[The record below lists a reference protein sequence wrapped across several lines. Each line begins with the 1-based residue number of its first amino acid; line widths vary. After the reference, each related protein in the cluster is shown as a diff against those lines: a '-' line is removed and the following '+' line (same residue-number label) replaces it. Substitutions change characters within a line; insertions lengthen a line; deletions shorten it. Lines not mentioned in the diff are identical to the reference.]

1 MTKPNDINSFSEQ
14 MSLMEYV
21 GLARIHLKK
30 IIFISIFITL
40 SSIYITYTKHPV
52 YKSTSSVIIKEK
64 PGTAMVMNFGNQSR
78 QKISNEIQL
87 IKSRT
92 VAEEVVRR
100 FWDSD
105 IRNSMSLFGTR
116 NYYPRGESYR
126 RILLEIISLGLH
138 DSYSNSQNK
147 FDEPYTKEIG
157 TKFAY
162 KLLKNVEVKSIGN
175 TNVLEI
181 TFSSVFPDEA
191 RRKADMMAPGYKDL
205 EKSIGNEDAALTVEF
220 MQDLVKKQESELSL
234 AEEAIKQFKITNN
247 IYDLEGNAGLLTNQI
262 STIESEVYNTI
273 SEINIRKEQIS
284 FLSSK
289 ISENQKSLATKISND
304 INAQLVVLR
313 SEITQIESQL
323 IQNTM
328 LYGVD
333 HGAVVELKNRLGG
346 LKEKLNEKLD
356 ALISRGITVSDP
368 LQERQETISEIIALE
383 AQIFGFNLKKDEAEK
398 LREIYNLKLL
408 TLPDKQLQ
416 LARLKRDEIVLTEN
430 YSMLRQKLEEA
441 KIKLI
446 SQGGRV
452 QILDKARRSSSP
464 ISPNHKQDILTGII
478 VSLILSAL
486 IVFLIEFMD
495 NSIRTISHIENLN
508 LTVLGVIPAIS
519 GTEKKQKRLSFALLR
534 NKNRKDSKK
543 IIRRLI
549 TRENPRSPV
558 SEAYRSLRTS
568 MLYNDI
574 DQSTKSI
581 LVSSAGPGEGKT
593 TTVANMAITYANLGK
608 KTLLIDTDL
617 RRPVVHKIFNS
628 SKEPGITNYLAG
640 LEQDFNTL
648 VKKTDID
655 NLYIVTSGV
664 IPPNPSELL
673 GSEKMSKLIKN
684 LEKEWDIILFDSPPL
699 VAVTDATM
707 VSKEIDSIIIVVKV
721 GQTDRGAFEHTIQS
735 LKNVNAPLSGIVL
748 NAVTQKNTYGSYY
761 YYYYQ
766 YYNYYGS
773 QDTKSV

>member
-1 MTKPNDINSFSEQ
+1 
-14 MSLMEYV
+14 
-21 GLARIHLKK
+21 
-30 IIFISIFITL
+30 
-40 SSIYITYTKHPV
+40 
-52 YKSTSSVIIKEK
+52 
-64 PGTAMVMNFGNQSR
+64 MVMNFGNQSR

-157 TKFAY
+157 TKYAY
-162 KLLKNVEVKSIGN
+162 KLLKKVEVKSIGN

-181 TFSSVFPDEA
+181 TYSSVFPDEA
-191 RRKADMMAPGYKDL
+191 RKIADMIALVYKDL
-205 EKSIGNEDAALTVEF
+205 EKSIGNEDAAQTVEF

-234 AEEAIKQFKITNN
+234 AEEAIKEFKITNN
-247 IYDLEGNAGLLTNQI
+247 IYDLEGNAGLLTSQI

-333 HGAVVELKNRLGG
+333 HGAVVELKNRLSG

-452 QILDKARRSSSP
+452 QILDKARRSTSP
-464 ISPNHKQDILTGII
+464 ISPNHK
-478 VSLILSAL
+478 
-486 IVFLIEFMD
+486 
-495 NSIRTISHIENLN
+495 
-508 LTVLGVIPAIS
+508 
-519 GTEKKQKRLSFALLR
+519 
-534 NKNRKDSKK
+534 
-543 IIRRLI
+543 
-549 TRENPRSPV
+549 
-558 SEAYRSLRTS
+558 
-568 MLYNDI
+568 
-574 DQSTKSI
+574 
-581 LVSSAGPGEGKT
+581 
-593 TTVANMAITYANLGK
+593 
-608 KTLLIDTDL
+608 
-617 RRPVVHKIFNS
+617 KIF
-628 SKEPGITNYLAG
+628 L
-640 LEQDFNTL
+640 Q
-648 VKKTDID
+648 
-655 NLYIVTSGV
+655 
-664 IPPNPSELL
+664 
-673 GSEKMSKLIKN
+673 
-684 LEKEWDIILFDSPPL
+684 
-699 VAVTDATM
+699 
-707 VSKEIDSIIIVVKV
+707 VS
-721 GQTDRGAFEHTIQS
+721 
-735 LKNVNAPLSGIVL
+735 
-748 NAVTQKNTYGSYY
+748 
-761 YYYYQ
+761 
-766 YYNYYGS
+766 
-773 QDTKSV
+773 

>member
-1 MTKPNDINSFSEQ
+1 
-14 MSLMEYV
+14 
-21 GLARIHLKK
+21 
-30 IIFISIFITL
+30 
-40 SSIYITYTKHPV
+40 
-52 YKSTSSVIIKEK
+52 
-64 PGTAMVMNFGNQSR
+64 
-78 QKISNEIQL
+78 
-87 IKSRT
+87 
-92 VAEEVVRR
+92 
-100 FWDSD
+100 
-105 IRNSMSLFGTR
+105 
-116 NYYPRGESYR
+116 
-126 RILLEIISLGLH
+126 
-138 DSYSNSQNK
+138 
-147 FDEPYTKEIG
+147 
-157 TKFAY
+157 
-162 KLLKNVEVKSIGN
+162 
-175 TNVLEI
+175 
-181 TFSSVFPDEA
+181 
-191 RRKADMMAPGYKDL
+191 
-205 EKSIGNEDAALTVEF
+205 
-220 MQDLVKKQESELSL
+220 MQELVKKQESELSL

-328 LYGVD
+328 LYGAD
-333 HGAVVELKNRLGG
+333 HGAVVELKNRLSG
-346 LKEKLNEKLD
+346 LKVKLNEKLD

-368 LQERQETISEIIALE
+368 LRERQETISEIIALE
-383 AQIFGFNLKKDEAEK
+383 AQIFGFNLKKEEAEK

-452 QILDKARRSSSP
+452 QILDKARRSTSP
-464 ISPNHKQDILTGII
+464 ISPNHKKDILTGII
-478 VSLILSAL
+478 LSLILSAF
-486 IVFLIEFMD
+486 IIFLIEFMD
-495 NSIRTISHIENLN
+495 NSIRTIAHIENLN

-519 GTEKKQKRLSFALLR
+519 GTEKKQKLLSFALSR
-534 NKNRKDSKK
+534 NKNKKNSKK

-617 RRPVVHKIFNS
+617 RRPVVHKVFDS

-640 LEQDFNTL
+640 LEQDFNSL

-773 QDTKSV
+773 QDTKSA

>member
-1 MTKPNDINSFSEQ
+1 M
-14 MSLMEYV
+14 
-21 GLARIHLKK
+21 
-30 IIFISIFITL
+30 
-40 SSIYITYTKHPV
+40 
-52 YKSTSSVIIKEK
+52 
-64 PGTAMVMNFGNQSR
+64 
-78 QKISNEIQL
+78 
-87 IKSRT
+87 
-92 VAEEVVRR
+92 
-100 FWDSD
+100 
-105 IRNSMSLFGTR
+105 
-116 NYYPRGESYR
+116 
-126 RILLEIISLGLH
+126 
-138 DSYSNSQNK
+138 
-147 FDEPYTKEIG
+147 
-157 TKFAY
+157 
-162 KLLKNVEVKSIGN
+162 
-175 TNVLEI
+175 
-181 TFSSVFPDEA
+181 FPDEA
-191 RRKADMMAPGYKDL
+191 RKIADMIALIYKDL
-205 EKSIGNEDAALTVEF
+205 EKSIGNEDAAQTVEF

-234 AEEAIKQFKITNN
+234 AEEAIKEFKITNN
-247 IYDLEGNAGLLTNQI
+247 IYDLEGNAGLLTSQI

-333 HGAVVELKNRLGG
+333 HGAVVELKNELSG

-368 LQERQETISEIIALE
+368 LQERQETISEIIIALE

-398 LREIYNLKLL
+398 LREIYNLKLI

-464 ISPNHKQDILTGII
+464 ISPNHKQDIITGIM

-486 IVFLIEFMD
+486 MVFLIEFMD

-519 GTEKKQKRLSFALLR
+519 GTEKKQKRSSFSLSR

-581 LVSSAGPGEGKT
+581 LFQV
-593 TTVANMAITYANLGK
+593 
-608 KTLLIDTDL
+608 
-617 RRPVVHKIFNS
+617 PV
-628 SKEPGITNYLAG
+628 
-640 LEQDFNTL
+640 L
-648 VKKTDID
+648 VKENNYSCKYGD
-655 NLYIVTSGV
+655 NLC
-664 IPPNPSELL
+664 
-673 GSEKMSKLIKN
+673 
-684 LEKEWDIILFDSPPL
+684 
-699 VAVTDATM
+699 
-707 VSKEIDSIIIVVKV
+707 
-721 GQTDRGAFEHTIQS
+721 
-735 LKNVNAPLSGIVL
+735 
-748 NAVTQKNTYGSYY
+748 
-761 YYYYQ
+761 
-766 YYNYYGS
+766 
-773 QDTKSV
+773 